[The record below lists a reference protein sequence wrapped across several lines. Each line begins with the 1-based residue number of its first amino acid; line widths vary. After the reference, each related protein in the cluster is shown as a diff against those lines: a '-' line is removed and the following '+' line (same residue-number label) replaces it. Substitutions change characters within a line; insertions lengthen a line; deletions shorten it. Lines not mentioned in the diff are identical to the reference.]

1 MTSKA
6 ATSKN
11 DTIVRI
17 AIVGATSGLGREVAR
32 LCIDAGWRVGAAGR
46 NEEALRQ
53 LKASAPEQVE
63 TAVIDITQDDAP
75 QRLAE
80 LIDRLGGMD
89 IYFHAS
95 GIGKRN
101 TDLRPDIE
109 LETLRTNGEGF
120 VRMATAA
127 FGWFRT
133 HGGGHIAVISSIA
146 GTRGLGSAPAYS
158 ATKQLQNTYIDA
170 LAQLSNMERLGIR
183 FTDIRPG
190 FVATPLLAGDDYPLL
205 MQPGLVARRIF
216 RAIVHRRR
224 RAVIDRRYAVLVFFW
239 RLIPHWL
246 WERLPV
252 RKKA

>member
-1 MTSKA
+1 MKR
-6 ATSKN
+6 
-11 DTIVRI
+11 IVI
-17 AIVGATSGLGREVAR
+17 AGATSGLGHEVAR
-32 LCIDAGWRVGAAGR
+32 LCIAAGWRVGAAGR
-46 NEEALRQ
+46 NAEALAQ
-53 LKASAPEQVE
+53 LRTQAPAQVE
-63 TAVIDITQDDAP
+63 TAEIDITHDDAP

-80 LIDRLGGMD
+80 LVGRLGGMD

-101 TDLRPDIE
+101 TELRPDIE
-109 LETLRTNGEGF
+109 LATLRTNGEGF

-133 HGGGHIAVISSIA
+133 HGGGHIAVISSVA
-146 GTRGLGSAPAYS
+146 GTRGLGAAPAYS
-158 ATKQLQNTYIDA
+158 ATKRLQNTYIDA
-170 LAQLSNMERLGIR
+170 LAQLARMEHIDIR

-205 MQPGLVARRIF
+205 MQPGPVARRIF
-216 RAIVHRRR
+216 RALVQRRR

-239 RLIPHWL
+239 RLIPQWL

-252 RKKA
+252 RKYG

>member
-6 ATSKN
+6 TTSKN
-11 DTIVRI
+11 GTIVRI
-17 AIVGATSGLGREVAR
+17 VIAGATSGLGREVAQ
-32 LCIDAGWRVGAAGR
+32 LCIEAGWHVGAAGR
-46 NEEALRQ
+46 NGEALRQ

-63 TAVIDITQDDAP
+63 TAMIDVTQDDAP

-101 TDLRPDIE
+101 TALQPDIE
-109 LETLRTNGEGF
+109 LATLRTNGEGF
-120 VRMATAA
+120 VRMVTAA

-133 HGGGHIAVISSIA
+133 HGGGHIAVISSVA

-158 ATKQLQNTYIDA
+158 ATKRLQNTYIDA

-205 MQPGLVARRIF
+205 MQPGPVARRIF
-216 RAIVHRRR
+216 RAIVQRRR
-224 RAVIDRRYAVLVFFW
+224 RVVIDRRYAVLVFLW
-239 RLIPHWL
+239 RAIPEWL

-252 RKKA
+252 RKKT

>member
-1 MTSKA
+1 MKR
-6 ATSKN
+6 
-11 DTIVRI
+11 IV
-17 AIVGATSGLGREVAR
+17 IVGATSGLGCEVAR
-32 LCIDAGWRVGAAGR
+32 LCIAAGWRVGAAGR

-63 TAVIDITQDDAP
+63 TTVINVMHDDAP

-80 LIDRLGGMD
+80 LVGRLGGMD

-101 TDLRPDIE
+101 TELRPDIE
-109 LETLRTNGEGF
+109 LDTLRTNGEGF

-133 HGGGHIAVISSIA
+133 HGGGHIAVISSVA

-158 ATKQLQNTYIDA
+158 ATKRLQNSYIDA
-170 LAQLSNMERLGIR
+170 LAQLAHMEHLDIR

-205 MQPGLVARRIF
+205 MQPGPVARRIF
-216 RAIVHRRR
+216 RALVQRRR

-239 RLIPHWL
+239 RLIPQWL
-246 WERLPV
+246 WERLPI
-252 RKKA
+252 RKK

>member
-1 MTSKA
+1 MKR
-6 ATSKN
+6 
-11 DTIVRI
+11 IVI
-17 AIVGATSGLGREVAR
+17 AGATSGLGHEVAR
-32 LCIDAGWRVGAAGR
+32 LCIAAGWRVGAAGR
-46 NEEALRQ
+46 NAEALAQ
-53 LKASAPEQVE
+53 LRTQAPAQVE
-63 TAVIDITQDDAP
+63 TAEIDITHDDAP

-80 LIDRLGGMD
+80 LVGRLGGMD

-101 TDLRPDIE
+101 SDLRPDIE
-109 LETLRTNGEGF
+109 LDTLRTNGEGF

-133 HGGGHIAVISSIA
+133 HGGGHIAVISSVA
-146 GTRGLGSAPAYS
+146 GTRGLGAAPAYS
-158 ATKQLQNTYIDA
+158 ATKRLQNTYIDA
-170 LAQLSNMERLGIR
+170 LAQLARMEHIDIR

-205 MQPGLVARRIF
+205 MQPGPVARRIF
-216 RAIVHRRR
+216 RALVHRRR

-239 RLIPHWL
+239 RLIPQWL

-252 RKKA
+252 RKNG